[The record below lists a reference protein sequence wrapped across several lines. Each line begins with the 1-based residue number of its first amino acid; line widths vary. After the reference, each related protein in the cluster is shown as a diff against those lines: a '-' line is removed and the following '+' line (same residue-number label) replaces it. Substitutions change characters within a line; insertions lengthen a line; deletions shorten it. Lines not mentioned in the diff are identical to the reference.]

1 MWGWLLISLVSS
13 FHYPNTCR
21 VQLLKSIVI
30 SYFHF
35 NLQRKCGT
43 PHSFNWR
50 FWQNPN
56 KKNEW
61 NSTLCIGVCRA
72 VAVRQRACQYRQGV
86 IHKKRVLFV
95 SPLFVGNCQIFN
107 WGLRDRTFYVC
118 VGSLRPCK
126 VRKNCQ
132 PTSSTLVF
140 LVWESLFVQSFYID
154 VRKLVNQSKDKDF
167 LRSHYSFNTGRIC
180 IPHAFHWLS
189 RTGFCHAVSIV
200 YASSAVLFPL

>member
-1 MWGWLLISLVSS
+1 MYEIFSESICLSWFAMLPEIWAPAKLHSRIKQRIKQLVFFMHHTLI
-13 FHYPNTCR
+13 PCR

-61 NSTLCIGVCRA
+61 NSTPMYDTSRLWDAAPKGVPLRH
-72 VAVRQRACQYRQGV
+72 GL

-95 SPLFVGNCQIFN
+95 GSLFVGKLSDFQ
-107 WGLRDRTFYVC
+107 LRTAWSHISYFTPNHSDHAKLT
-118 VGSLRPCK
+118 K
-126 VRKNCQ
+126 
-132 PTSSTLVF
+132 TLVH
-140 LVWESLFVQSFYID
+140 
-154 VRKLVNQSKDKDF
+154 SKQHSGF
-167 LRSHYSFNTGRIC
+167 FAYSFLPFG
-180 IPHAFHWLS
+180 LS
-189 RTGFCHAVSIV
+189 CS
-200 YASSAVLFPL
+200 